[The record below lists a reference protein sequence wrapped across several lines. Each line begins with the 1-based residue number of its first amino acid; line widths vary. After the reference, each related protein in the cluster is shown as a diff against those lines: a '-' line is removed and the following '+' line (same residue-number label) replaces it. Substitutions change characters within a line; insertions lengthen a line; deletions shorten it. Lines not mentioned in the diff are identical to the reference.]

1 MEISVQIKKEI
12 RSEKMLAVLIQGKL
26 SGEVEML
33 TKVRL
38 TAIFS
43 DGEIIRRMPIP
54 TALLKEEKECYFSG
68 NSEISLK
75 DVFLYGTK
83 SEKVTVTIEAE
94 YLGQRVSFEE
104 NAFVLDGS
112 LFHKKPKKYGFGYS
126 FYKGVLAFGS
136 ILWLPVMLIDGYMAR
151 KGYKELELNGKRAGG
166 KKAIIFH
173 ANNKIKAFTGFSFS
187 VREHKTNYFEKCYRK
202 YAKKPCKKNQILFL
216 SERRVE
222 PNGNLDL
229 IRTDLKSRGKFE
241 IVECLIEKTVDKLSR
256 KEIRQIARQAAVS
269 KLIILEDFYPQLHAL
284 DIRKETKVV
293 QLWHACGA
301 FKTFGFSRLGKPGG
315 PTQDSKNHRSYD
327 YSFVSGTAMEEIY
340 SEAFA
345 IPTKNVKA
353 LGVPRTDIF
362 FDKEYQANVKQKLY
376 ETYPKLKDK
385 KVVLFAPTFRGDGN
399 KDAHYPAER
408 FSVDSFME
416 KVPEDYVLIVKHHPF
431 VKQGFSVSE
440 KYNDR
445 VLDLSKGE
453 QINDLLFL
461 TDVLVTDYSSSIFEA
476 ALLNIPMVF
485 YVFDKEIYMQERDI
499 YSDFDSFV
507 PGEMVMEEPEL
518 SDAVVRAING
528 NGESPERMEQFKSY
542 FLDALDGN
550 STKRIGEFLAEV
562 MEK

>member
-1 MEISVQIKKEI
+1 MKISVQIKTEI
-12 RSEKMLAVLIQGKL
+12 RSEKRLAVMIQGKL
-26 SGEVEML
+26 SGQLEKL
-33 TKVRL
+33 TKVRF

-43 DGEIIRRMPIP
+43 DGKSNRRMPIP
-54 TALLKEEKECYFSG
+54 TMLLKEENQCYFSG
-68 NSEISLK
+68 NEEICLE
-75 DVFLYGTK
+75 DVFLYGTEAEQVK
-83 SEKVTVTIEAE
+83 VTIEAE
-94 YLGQRVSFEE
+94 YLGKRISFEE
-104 NAFVLDGS
+104 KAFVLDGS
-112 LFHKKPKKYGFGYS
+112 LFYKSSRKYGFGYRLH
-126 FYKGVLAFGS
+126 KGILAFGA
-136 ILWLPVMLIDGYMAR
+136 ILWLPVMLVDGYLAG
-151 KGYKELELNGKRAGG
+151 KGYKKLELNGKKASG

-202 YAKKPCKKNQILFL
+202 YAKKSCENNQILFL

-229 IRTDLKSRGKFE
+229 IRTDLKSRGKYK
-241 IVECLIEKTVDKLSR
+241 IVECLTEKTIDKLSK
-256 KEIRQIARQAAVS
+256 KEIRRIAKEAAIS

-284 DIRKETKVV
+284 DIRRETKVV

-327 YSFVSGTAMEEIY
+327 YAFVSGTAMEEIY
-340 SEAFA
+340 SEAFG
-345 IPTKNVKA
+345 IPTENVRA
-353 LGVPRTDIF
+353 LGVPRTDMF
-362 FDKEYQANVKQKLY
+362 FDKEYQENIKQKLY
-376 ETYPKLKDK
+376 EKYPQLKSK
-385 KVVLFAPTFRGDGN
+385 KVILFAPTFRGDGN
-399 KDAHYPAER
+399 KDAYYPEEC

-431 VKQGFSVSE
+431 VKQRFSFSE
-440 KYNDR
+440 EYSDR

-476 ALLNIPMVF
+476 ALLDIPMVF

-499 YSDFDSFV
+499 YSDFDSFL
-507 PGEMVMEEPEL
+507 PGEMVMEEQQV
-518 SDAVVRAING
+518 SHAVIRALNG
-528 NGESPERMEQFKSY
+528 TGESPQRMEQFKSY

-550 STKRIGEFLAEV
+550 STKRIGNFLEKV
-562 MEK
+562 ME